1 MSALDRKLFRDLMQ
15 MKGQAIAI
23 CAVIAS
29 GVATFVM
36 ALSTLESLQVSQY
49 TYYERYQFADVFAH
63 MKRAPRSLARQFEQ
77 IPGVAQVEPRIVAD
91 VSLDVPGMSEP
102 AVGRIISVPEFGTW
116 GLNQVHLRSGRVIE
130 AGARD
135 EVMISEGFAEANGF
149 TPGDSLLAVINGRR
163 ERLRIVGI
171 VLSPEYI
178 AEMRGIESLPDPKRF
193 GIFWMHEKELE
204 AALDMD
210 GAFNDVVISLMPGAV
225 EAEVL
230 ERIDRLIETYGGA
243 GSYGRED
250 QLSHRWVSDEI
261 KQLKGMGIIAP
272 SIFLSVAAF
281 LLNVVFTRLVNT
293 QREQIAAL
301 KAFGYSRFEIGL
313 HFLKF
318 VLALMLVGLVVG
330 TALGA
335 WMGKGLTGM
344 YTVFYKFPVFYFE
357 FNIKLAA
364 LAMGLSSAAALV
376 GTFGAVRRAIIL
388 PPAEAMRPEPPATYK
403 PTVLERIGFSDLL
416 SPVARMV
423 LRRLERETVKAIMSC
438 LGIALSLAVLILG
451 NFGTD
456 AINYM
461 VAFQF
466 DWTQRQDVTVTF
478 VEPTSGPVIHE
489 LANLPGVLDC
499 EGYRSIPVKLR
510 CRHLSRRGGISGLSP
525 DRRLFNLMSTDTK
538 SFQLPTEGLTLGDK
552 LAELLDAKVGDKI
565 TVEVMEGERPVRE
578 VPVTATIEEYGGTN
592 AYMDIR
598 ALHRLMREDNTVT
611 GAHLAVDA
619 RKLDDVN
626 RFLKNSPRVAGVT
639 VKDAAIESFNNTI
652 AENQSRLQSF
662 NVMFA
667 CVIAFGVIY
676 NTARIS
682 LMERSRELA
691 TLRVIGFTRGEISTI
706 LLGELGVL
714 TVVAIP
720 IGMVLGYAFAALFTL
735 TLDSEM
741 FRIPLVVE
749 KSTYGLAAAVT
760 IFASIASGLVVRR
773 RLDHLDLVAVL
784 KSKE

>member
-1 MSALDRKLFRDLMQ
+1 MRALDRKLFRDLMQ
-15 MKGQAIAI
+15 MKGQAVAI
-23 CAVIAS
+23 CLVIAS

-36 ALSTLESLQVSQY
+36 ALSTLGSLQVSQA
-49 TYYERYQFADVFAH
+49 TYYERYRFADVFAH
-63 MKRAPRSLARQFEQ
+63 MKRAPRSLARRFEE
-77 IPGVAQVEPRIVAD
+77 IPGVALVEPRIVAD

-116 GLNQVHLRSGRVIE
+116 HLNQVHLRSGRLLE
-130 AGARD
+130 PGATK
-135 EVMISEGFAEANGF
+135 EVLVSEGFAEANGF
-149 TPGDSLLAVINGRR
+149 QPGDSLLAVINGRR
-163 ERLRIVGI
+163 EVMRIVGI

-210 GAFNDVVISLMPGAV
+210 GAFNDVVISLMPGTI
-225 EAEVL
+225 EEDVL
-230 ERIDRLIETYGGA
+230 ERIDHLIEAYGGA
-243 GSYGRED
+243 GSHGRED

-261 KQLKGMGIIAP
+261 KQLKGLGIIAP

-301 KAFGYSRFEIGL
+301 KAFGYTRFEIGL

-318 VLALMLVGLVVG
+318 VLALVLVGLAIG

-344 YTVFYKFPVFYFE
+344 YTVFYRFPVFYFE
-357 FNIKLAA
+357 FNLQLAG
-364 LAMGLSSAAALV
+364 LAMGLSAAAAII
-376 GTFGAVRRAIIL
+376 GTFGAVRRAVIL

-403 PTVLERIGFSDLL
+403 PTILERIGFADLL

-423 LRRLERETVKAIMSC
+423 LRRLERETGKAILSC

-456 AINYM
+456 AIGYM
-461 VAFQF
+461 IAFQF
-466 DWTQRQDVTVTF
+466 SWTQRQDLTVAFT
-478 VEPTSGPVIHE
+478 EPSSGSILHE
-489 LANLPGVLDC
+489 LASIPGVLDC
-499 EGYRSIPVKLR
+499 EGFRSIGVKFR
-510 CRHLSRRGGISGLSP
+510 SKHITRRGGISGLTP
-525 DRRLFNLMSTDTK
+525 DRRLFNLMSTNEQP
-538 SFQLPTEGLTLGDK
+538 FELPTEGLTLSDK
-552 LAELLDAKVGDKI
+552 LAELLDARLGDFI
-565 TVEVMEGERPVRE
+565 TVEVMEGERPIRE
-578 VPVTATIEEYGGTN
+578 IPVTAFIEEFGGTN

-598 ALHRLMREDNTVT
+598 ALRRLMREDSTVT

-619 RKLDDVN
+619 SKMDEILK
-626 RFLKNSPRVAGVT
+626 FLKESPRIAGVT
-639 VKDAAIESFNNTI
+639 AKDAAIESFNKTI
-652 AENQSRLQSF
+652 AENQNRMQSF

-667 CVIAFGVIY
+667 VIIAFGVIY

-691 TLRVIGFTRGEISTI
+691 TLRVIGFTRAEISTI
-706 LLGELGVL
+706 LLGELAVL
-714 TVVAIP
+714 TIAAIP
-720 IGMVLGYAFAALFTL
+720 LGMVLGYAFAALFTM

-741 FRIPLVVE
+741 FRIPLVIE

-760 IFASIASGLVVRR
+760 LFASVASGLVVRR